1 MPTCSLSYY
10 HVSHSSHH
18 TVLTLLIQYLLPIA
32 RELNKIP
39 LPTLNAAYS
48 HISLPEPH
56 LMLGQPNFRLVP
68 HFPAPETL
76 GLFRVGNEDEDEAS
90 GSGSGSESG
99 SDDEDDASKQSPRP
113 ESAQDEPQSAEG
125 RTMVDEGDGEDYGAM
140 DTDPSPSD
148 VPAVPPPIE
157 EPPAAVNGI
166 KRSLEEDEDYDAA

>member
-1 MPTCSLSYY
+1 MPTCSLGRY
-10 HVSHSSHH
+10 VSNSSRH

-48 HISLPEPH
+48 HINLPEPH

-76 GLFRVGNEDEDEAS
+76 GLFRVGIEDEDGAS

-99 SDDEDDASKQSPRP
+99 SDGEDDASKQSPRLG
-113 ESAQDEPQSAEG
+113 SAEDGTQSAEG
-125 RTMVDEGDGEDYGAM
+125 RAMVDEGDGEDHEAM
-140 DTDPSPSD
+140 DTDPSPSA
-148 VPAVPPPIE
+148 VPAAALPME
-157 EPPAAVNGI
+157 ETPAAVNGI